1 MKKILSLFVL
11 LMTIVI
17 GAKAETYKVTYNGSE
32 VSTPTDY
39 FTHDTSGKFNFNTKF
54 NGCTYDGVSYTSGL
68 KFEGN
73 TKITFTTDATATIT
87 IVQSTQSA
95 NTIKFDGTELAV
107 ADAASITGGRVYTIE
122 DVAAGDHTVTRGSGE
137 SGLFAITVETAAS
150 DVPKITASNAS
161 VTAIGSEVAATVE
174 VSVTGA
180 NLTGSTLT
188 ATLGAD
194 APEGMSVSLDED
206 EISEGGSISATATV
220 SYTATENAN
229 GTATLT
235 FSDGTTTK
243 DVTITY
249 AALVTKSE
257 LVSISDAK
265 TWTIPTSASLELTDA
280 TTPGKYDEYYTYAD
294 IATLNGNDLGTFDG
308 TTLAFSG
315 QYPYRSSNGAQNGN
329 LQFITTVP
337 GTVTVEFSNTG
348 GSNKDRWVKV
358 NDTTGEINAEGT
370 TKRTEDFTVAAG
382 TVTISHVDADGNL
395 SSGLRFYSVTFTPSA
410 VPTTETITIPSD
422 GVLTYV
428 TENALDFST
437 INGAF
442 KAYVPTSVN
451 EAKTSVATAEVTS
464 VPAGTAV
471 LLKGA
476 EGSYDVEIVASAEAP
491 TANLFLVSDG
501 NVQGADNIFAYS
513 KSALKFKKVA
523 STVTIPAG
531 KCYLQIDGVSGD
543 ALDLNFDGEATAVEA
558 IAEANEA
565 DAAAPVKVIK
575 NGKLYIGNYNVAG
588 QQVK

>member
-1 MKKILSLFVL
+1 MKKLLSLLML

-17 GAKAETYKVTYNGSE
+17 GAKGADFTYALESFTENPAGTYTATFSE
-32 VSTPTDY
+32 AKWKNKSVWVEVPSASVEGTITIQG
-39 FTHDTSGKFNFNTKF
+39 TSGKTDRFQYIYKT
-54 NGCTYDGVSYTSGL
+54 NGTVQ
-68 KFEGN
+68 
-73 TKITFTTDATATIT
+73 DATRK
-87 IVQSTQSA
+87 IVMT
-95 NTIKFDGTELAV
+95 NKTW
-107 ADAASITGGRVYTIE
+107 ADAINYTADDILEDNGKYYLVFQTGDDFKAQGIQYTATE
-122 DVAAGDHTVTRGSGE
+122 ATPSTD
-137 SGLFAITVETAAS
+137 
-150 DVPKITASNAS
+150 PKITASDAS
-161 VTAIGSEVAATVE
+161 VTALESGVAATVE
-174 VSVTGA
+174 VAVTGVY
-180 NLTGSTLT
+180 LTGSTLT

-235 FSDGTTTK
+235 FSDGTTEK
-243 DVTITY
+243 EVTITY

-265 TWTIPTSASLELTDA
+265 TWTIPTSLTLQLGDA
-280 TTPGKYDEYYTYAD
+280 TTPGKYDEYYTYSD
-294 IATLNGNDLGTFDG
+294 IAILNGNDLGTFDG

-315 QYPYRSSNGAQNGN
+315 EYPYRGSNGAQNCN
-329 LQFITTVP
+329 LQFVTTVP

-348 GSNKDRWVKV
+348 SSNKERWVKV
-358 NDTTGEINAEGT
+358 NDTTGEVEADGT
-370 TKRTEDFTVAAG
+370 THRTEDFTVAAG
-382 TVTISHVDADGNL
+382 TVTISHVKADGSL
-395 SSGLRFYSVTFTPSA
+395 SGGLRFYSVTFTPSA
-410 VPTTETITIPSD
+410 TPTTETITIPSD

-428 TENALDFST
+428 TQNALDFST

-464 VPAGTAV
+464 VPAGTAL

-476 EGSYDVEIVASAEAP
+476 AGAYDVEIAESATAP
-491 TANLFLVSDG
+491 AANLFLVSDG
-501 NVQGADNIFAYS
+501 NVQGADNIFAYH
-513 KSALKFKKVA
+513 KTNKKFMKVA

-543 ALDLNFDGEATAVEA
+543 ALDLDFEGEATAIENVN
-558 IAEANEA
+558 ANDNA
-565 DAAAPVKVIK
+565 NSAAPVKVIK